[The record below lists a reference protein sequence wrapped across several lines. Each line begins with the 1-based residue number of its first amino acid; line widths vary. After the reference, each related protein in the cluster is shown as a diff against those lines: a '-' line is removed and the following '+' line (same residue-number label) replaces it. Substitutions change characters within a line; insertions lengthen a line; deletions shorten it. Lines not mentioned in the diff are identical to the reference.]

1 MLKLNASYSKKVPT
15 DQQFSS
21 QSFLASIEVELP
33 HGMTSRELQDK
44 IHDTFELVK
53 ASVENE
59 IQSQK
64 SSPAPKQSPQS
75 QPQSQQN
82 RSRSRP
88 EPDTATNKQIRF
100 ILKLG
105 KEHQKGLP
113 ELNEMAADLFK
124 AESIYQLTKRD
135 ASAMVDQLKI
145 AA

>member
-15 DQQFSS
+15 TEKFSS

-33 HGMTSRELQDK
+33 HGLTTRELEEK

-59 IQSQK
+59 LAVRTTQQTAEK
-64 SSPAPKQSPQS
+64 HQRPQ
-75 QPQSQQN
+75 
-82 RSRSRP
+82 RLP
-88 EPDTATNKQIRF
+88 EASTEPATNKQIGF

-105 KEHQKGLP
+105 KEHQRGLP
-113 ELNEMAADLFK
+113 ELNEMASTLFK

-135 ASAMVDQLKI
+135 ASKLVDQLKL

>member
-1 MLKLNASYSKKVPT
+1 MLKLNASYSKKVPA
-15 DQQFSS
+15 DEQFSS

-33 HGMTSRELQDK
+33 HGMTTKQLEEK
-44 IHDTFELVK
+44 IHDTFDLVK

-59 IQSQK
+59 LAARATK
-64 SSPAPKQSPQS
+64 ESPVKQQRPQS
-75 QPQSQQN
+75 H
-82 RSRSRP
+82 P
-88 EPDTATNKQIRF
+88 EASAATATNKQIGY

-113 ELNEMAADLFK
+113 ELNAMASTLYK

-135 ASAMVDQLKI
+135 ASALVDQLKI